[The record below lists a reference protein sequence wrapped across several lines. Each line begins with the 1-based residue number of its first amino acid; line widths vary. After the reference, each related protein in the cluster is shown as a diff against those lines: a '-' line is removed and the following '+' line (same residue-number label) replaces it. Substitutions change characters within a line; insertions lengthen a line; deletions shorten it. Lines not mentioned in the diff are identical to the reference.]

1 MKSVFQKLIP
11 YQRHPEPRL
20 QTYWDGFQVAL
31 LVIPFSSLLGSV
43 AVSLISL
50 ILLQQRFRS
59 IARRPVNRGLAI
71 VAILMVISAILA
83 YQKADAFLGLANF
96 LPFFIIF
103 AALSELIQTP
113 AQLRRLAWILVST
126 SVPVVLI
133 GFGQQFLGW
142 SGHVQLFGSVVD
154 WEINPTGN
162 PPGRMASIFFY
173 ANVLASYLVVTF
185 TLSLGLWIEAINGAQ
200 EIGAQEIGDR
210 GQGRRRDRGT
220 PNPKPYPL
228 LHRIFLTV
236 TVLANAIA
244 LVLTDS
250 RNVWAI
256 ALFAC
261 LTFAIYQGWKW
272 LLAGVV
278 AVAGSILGAAFGPS
292 PIKERLQAVVPD
304 FLWLRLTDQL
314 YPNRPVETLRL
325 TQWKFAESLIQQRP
339 LTGWGLRNF
348 SLLYQEQM
356 HLFIGHPHNL
366 PLMLAAET
374 GLPTTVLFLGLV
386 GWVVFR
392 GSTFLAAWMSEAP
405 EKAVPRQAKADVPLS
420 ASLPPYVP
428 TSPLRDRLI
437 FFTFLTAFLGCALF
451 NLLDITLFDVRI
463 NLLGWLLLAA
473 IWGVVDHQ
481 EEAMD
486 RMRSEE

>member
-31 LVIPFSSLLGSV
+31 LIIPFSALLGSV

-50 ILLQQRFRS
+50 ILLQQRFRT
-59 IARRPVNRGLAI
+59 IARRRINQGLAI
-71 VAILMVISAILA
+71 VAVLMIISAILA

-133 GFGQQFLGW
+133 GLGQQFLGW
-142 SGHVQLFGSVVD
+142 SGHVQLLGSVVD
-154 WEINPTGN
+154 WQIDPTGN

-173 ANVLASYLVVTF
+173 ANVLASYLAVTF
-185 TLSLGLWIEAINGAQ
+185 TLGLGLWIEVIYQ
-200 EIGAQEIGDR
+200 R
-210 GQGRRRDRGT
+210 RGT
-220 PNPKPYPL
+220 GHTSL
-228 LHRIFLTV
+228 MHSLFLAV
-236 TVLANAIA
+236 VVVANAIS
-244 LVLTDS
+244 LILTDS

-261 LTFAIYQGWKW
+261 LTFAIYLSWKW

-278 AVAGSILGAAFGPS
+278 AVAGSVLGAAFGPS
-292 PIKERLQAVVPD
+292 PIREWLQAVVPD
-304 FLWLRLTDQL
+304 FLWARLTDQH

-325 TQWKFAESLIQQRP
+325 TQWKFAGSLLQQRP

-374 GLPTTVLFLGLV
+374 GLPTTLLFLGLV

-392 GSTFLAAWMSEAP
+392 GSLFLSGWMS
-405 EKAVPRQAKADVPLS
+405 KTQKTLSRQVKTDAPLS
-420 ASLPPYVP
+420 GSPSHVP
-428 TSPLRDRLI
+428 IALHSDRLI

-473 IWGVVDHQ
+473 ICGVVDHQ
-481 EEAMD
+481 ERRMGKVDPEA
-486 RMRSEE
+486 EI